1 MVKNKFLRFFFV
13 FTLFTILLI
22 LFAIVEIAYD
32 SHQSYIRGYNDALDM
47 VLKSIVDSEEVCVGN
62 VILDAPYTAV
72 EHCTFFVMDPNR
84 ICIEQK
90 KIVAPVSIKHC
101 HFNVM
106 YDSEDEYRLSARFP

>member
-47 VLKSIVDSEEVCVGN
+47 VLK
-62 VILDAPYTAV
+62 
-72 EHCTFFVMDPNR
+72 
-84 ICIEQK
+84 
-90 KIVAPVSIKHC
+90 
-101 HFNVM
+101 
-106 YDSEDEYRLSARFP
+106 RLP